1 MDRNFY
7 EFWGQMFLN
16 LAKGQKQIED
26 FRKWFGQGLMGY
38 ESMNAMFRKAYGLD
52 RIEEESPDYAEI
64 WKKSVETFQK
74 SFRESLALMDVVPR
88 SEYDALAEKCAAL
101 EKTVT
106 EQEETIRTLK
116 RLLNEEASG
125 GAPAAA
131 AIEDLQGLLK
141 NQQDQFQQ
149 LLKNMALFFEKE
161 PLLTRGTK
169 KKGH

>member
-74 SFRESLALMDVVPR
+74 SFREGLSLMEVVPKG
-88 SEYDALAEKCAAL
+88 EYEKLAQKCAAL
-101 EKTVT
+101 EKTVA

-116 RLLNEEASG
+116 RLLTEEAS

-131 AIEDLQGLLK
+131 LEDLQGLLRD
-141 NQQDQFQQ
+141 QQTQFQE
-149 LLKNMALFFEKE
+149 LVKNMTLLFEEE
-161 PLLTRGTK
+161 PVVTRGTK

>member
-74 SFRESLALMDVVPR
+74 SFREGLSLMEVVPKG
-88 SEYDALAEKCAAL
+88 EYEKLVQKCAAL
-101 EKTVT
+101 EKTT
-106 EQEETIRTLK
+106 AEQEETIRTLK
-116 RLLNEEASG
+116 RLLTEEAS

-131 AIEDLQGLLK
+131 LEDLQGLLK
-141 NQQDQFQQ
+141 NQQAQFQE
-149 LLKNMALFFEKE
+149 LVKNMTLLFEKE
-161 PLLTRGTK
+161 PLISRGTK

>member
-74 SFRESLALMDVVPR
+74 SFREGLSLMEVVPKG
-88 SEYDALAEKCAAL
+88 EYEKLVQKCAAL
-101 EKTVT
+101 EKTVA

-116 RLLNEEASG
+116 RLLTEEAS

-131 AIEDLQGLLK
+131 LEDLQGLLK
-141 NQQDQFQQ
+141 NQQAQFQE
-149 LLKNMALFFEKE
+149 LVKNMTLLFEKE
-161 PLLTRGTK
+161 PLISRGTK

>member
-52 RIEEESPDYAEI
+52 RIEEESPDYTEI

-74 SFRESLALMDVVPR
+74 SFREGLSLMEVVPKG
-88 SEYDALAEKCAAL
+88 EYEKLTQKCAAL
-101 EKTVT
+101 EKTVA
-106 EQEETIRTLK
+106 EHEETIRTLK
-116 RLLNEEASG
+116 RLLTEEAS

-131 AIEDLQGLLK
+131 LEDLQGLLRD
-141 NQQDQFQQ
+141 QQTQFQE
-149 LLKNMALFFEKE
+149 LVKNMTLLFEKE
-161 PLLTRGTK
+161 PVVTRGTK

>member
-52 RIEEESPDYAEI
+52 RIEEESPDYTEI

-74 SFRESLALMDVVPR
+74 SFREGLSLMEVVPKG
-88 SEYDALAEKCAAL
+88 EYEKLAQKCAAL
-101 EKTVT
+101 EKTVA

-116 RLLNEEASG
+116 RLLTEEAS

-131 AIEDLQGLLK
+131 LEDLQGLLRD
-141 NQQDQFQQ
+141 QQTQFQE
-149 LLKNMALFFEKE
+149 LVKNMTLLFEKE
-161 PLLTRGTK
+161 PVVTRGTK

>member
-74 SFRESLALMDVVPR
+74 SFREGLSLMEVVPKG
-88 SEYDALAEKCAAL
+88 EYEKLVQKCAAL
-101 EKTVT
+101 EKTT
-106 EQEETIRTLK
+106 AEQEETIRTLK
-116 RLLNEEASG
+116 RLLTEEAS

-131 AIEDLQGLLK
+131 LEDLQGLLK
-141 NQQDQFQQ
+141 NQQAQFQE
-149 LLKNMALFFEKE
+149 LVKNMTLLFEKE
-161 PLLTRGTK
+161 PVVTRGTK

>member
-74 SFRESLALMDVVPR
+74 SFREGLSLMEVVPKG
-88 SEYDALAEKCAAL
+88 EYEKLAQKCAAL
-101 EKTVT
+101 EKTT
-106 EQEETIRTLK
+106 AEQEETIRTLK
-116 RLLNEEASG
+116 RLLTEEAS

-131 AIEDLQGLLK
+131 LEDLQGLLRD
-141 NQQDQFQQ
+141 QQTQFQE
-149 LLKNMALFFEKE
+149 LVKNMTLLFEKE
-161 PLLTRGTK
+161 PVVTRGTK

>member
-74 SFRESLALMDVVPR
+74 SFREGLSLMEVVPKG
-88 SEYDALAEKCAAL
+88 EYEKLVQKCAAL
-101 EKTVT
+101 EKTT
-106 EQEETIRTLK
+106 AEQEETIRTLK
-116 RLLNEEASG
+116 RLLTEEAS

-131 AIEDLQGLLK
+131 LEDLQGLLRD
-141 NQQDQFQQ
+141 QQTQFQE
-149 LLKNMALFFEKE
+149 LVKNMTLLFEKE
-161 PLLTRGTK
+161 PVVTRGTK

>member
-74 SFRESLALMDVVPR
+74 SFREGLSLMEVVPKG
-88 SEYDALAEKCAAL
+88 EYEKLVQKCSAL
-101 EKTVT
+101 EKTT
-106 EQEETIRTLK
+106 AEQEETIRTLK
-116 RLLNEEASG
+116 RLLTEEAS

-131 AIEDLQGLLK
+131 LEDLQGLLK
-141 NQQDQFQQ
+141 NQQAQFQE
-149 LLKNMALFFEKE
+149 LVKNMTLLFEKE
-161 PLLTRGTK
+161 PLISRGTK

>member
-7 EFWGQMFLN
+7 EFWGQLFLS

-38 ESMNAMFRKAYGLD
+38 ESLNAMFRKAYGLD
-52 RIEEESPDYAEI
+52 RIEEESPDYGEI

-74 SFRESLALMDVVPR
+74 SFQEGLSLLDVVPR
-88 SEYDALAEKCAAL
+88 GEYEKLAQKCAAL
-101 EKTVT
+101 EKSVA

-116 RLLNEEASG
+116 RLLTEEAND
-125 GAPAAA
+125 APAA
-131 AIEDLQGLLK
+131 AIEDLQKLLR
-141 NQQDQFQQ
+141 NQQDQFQE
-149 LLKNMALFFEKE
+149 LLKNMTLLFDKAPEAV
-161 PLLTRGTK
+161 RGVR